1 MRKCGWIGI
10 RDIISSNPTGF
21 PSWNRES
28 TSGKT
33 FVRFSHS
40 ISENPSGFSEMIEDL
55 NVDTLDHEADLQI
68 VAKLMPLKAAA
79 DVIADLQ
86 LCAVYFPESIPA
98 SPSIVLIHLEM
109 VSGEDMIYAWNSFYN
124 LS

>member
-1 MRKCGWIGI
+1 
-10 RDIISSNPTGF
+10 
-21 PSWNRES
+21 
-28 TSGKT
+28 
-33 FVRFSHS
+33 
-40 ISENPSGFSEMIEDL
+40 MIEDL

-68 VAKLMPLKAAA
+68 VAKLMPLKAEAG
-79 DVIADLQ
+79 VIADLQ